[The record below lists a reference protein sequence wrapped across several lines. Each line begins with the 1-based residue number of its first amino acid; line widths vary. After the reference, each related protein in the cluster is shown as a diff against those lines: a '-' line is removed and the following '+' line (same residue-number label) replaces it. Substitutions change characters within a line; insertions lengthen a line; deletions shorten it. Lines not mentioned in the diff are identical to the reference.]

1 MTWMQFNK
9 TFSVSLQMKVSVK
22 LQEYDI
28 HTEYHPSSGLKPQ
41 LDALEDYRCY
51 VNKSSTQKTN
61 EKPWAPFHTEADFK
75 FAEFVLD
82 ASLNHRQ
89 IDSLLKLMH
98 TCIDKKDELTIQS
111 NVELQKLWEMADTSG
126 MLTPFIHHTVA
137 VPYKQEEQKF
147 DFWCRPLWNWLS
159 DLISDVDLA
168 PHFVWDAQ
176 QLFVY
181 QDSSFIRFF
190 DEPWTANHFW
200 EVQSK
205 LPSNGKPLGLILYA
219 DKTKLSSFGTAM
231 GYPIVAHC
239 ANLPAHLCNGEGIGG
254 GRVVGWLP
262 IVKET
267 EDEKSKPGF
276 VDFKRAVWH
285 ESFRKLLETIK
296 LFSKTGC
303 SILCGDGIICLLFPF
318 VIILSADYEEQCVM
332 ANICGLGGLAPCP
345 VCLVPRNELL
355 SPVHTVHPL
364 RTQEDT
370 SVTILTALQ
379 STSGVREEILKKKG
393 LRPITASTSHNAF
406 WEIAHSDPHATISW
420 DWLHSHS
427 AGLGGKHLW
436 PELQEYLKHE
446 PFQRSDRQKVDD
458 QMKSLPR
465 WRDLNHFDKVFD
477 MHFADATKWEDITKL
492 APYVLHNILEKSVTP
507 HGYLLLCCLQS
518 YIKLDIYAS
527 LDLHTEKTL
536 AAGKNALKDFINLII
551 QYAEATKDVLPGDW
565 HRDVASQ
572 VCLSIYNCDVTLL
585 LNKCIQILKIDHH
598 LFIAKY
604 IRNNIN
610 QLHEE
615 TESTTDHREPI
626 IKIIGNI
633 YLGSKQKECS
643 LDMLELSKKS
653 SDQGY
658 IRFRIKLA
666 KFLNEYLPAIST
678 GHPPVKLK
686 KDALVTEYRFLKVNF
701 TSIVTWQLLY
711 IFTIEIENTIHPLAL
726 VLPLDAAIGALTQK
740 EKDLGF
746 LRLCAQPQ
754 INAEFFSLHSI
765 KRGVCLAPGFERDG
779 DFFVIDVI
787 DTDMFLRVEKILR
800 KHDIATD

>member
-1 MTWMQFNK
+1 M
-9 TFSVSLQMKVSVK
+9 
-22 LQEYDI
+22 
-28 HTEYHPSSGLKPQ
+28 
-41 LDALEDYRCY
+41 YR
-51 VNKSSTQKTN
+51 
-61 EKPWAPFHTEADFK
+61 
-75 FAEFVLD
+75 
-82 ASLNHRQ
+82 
-89 IDSLLKLMH
+89 
-98 TCIDKKDELTIQS
+98 
-111 NVELQKLWEMADTSG
+111 
-126 MLTPFIHHTVA
+126 
-137 VPYKQEEQKF
+137 
-147 DFWCRPLWNWLS
+147 
-159 DLISDVDLA
+159 
-168 PHFVWDAQ
+168 
-176 QLFVY
+176 
-181 QDSSFIRFF
+181 
-190 DEPWTANHFW
+190 
-200 EVQSK
+200 
-205 LPSNGKPLGLILYA
+205 
-219 DKTKLSSFGTAM
+219 
-231 GYPIVAHC
+231 
-239 ANLPAHLCNGEGIGG
+239 
-254 GRVVGWLP
+254 
-262 IVKET
+262 
-267 EDEKSKPGF
+267 
-276 VDFKRAVWH
+276 
-285 ESFRKLLETIK
+285 
-296 LFSKTGC
+296 
-303 SILCGDGIICLLFPF
+303 
-318 VIILSADYEEQCVM
+318 CVM
-332 ANICGLGGLAPCP
+332 AKIRGLGGLAPCP

-379 STSGVREEILKKKG
+379 STSG
-393 LRPITASTSHNAF
+393 NAF

-465 WRDLNHFDKVFD
+465 WCDLNHFDKVFD

-507 HGYLLLCCLQS
+507 HGYLLLCCLRS

-536 AAGKNALKDFINLII
+536 AAGKNALKDFINLMI

-565 HRDVASQ
+565 QFIKMHSNRHVFDDITAKGVSRGFSTNQNEKMHGPLKDSYQFNTNFKDVAS
-572 VCLSIYNCDVTLL
+572 
-585 LNKCIQILKIDHH
+585 QILKIDHH

-658 IRFRIKLA
+658 IQFRIKLA

-686 KDALVTEYRFLKVNF
+686 KDALHWFF
-701 TSIVTWQLLY
+701 PWMQQLELS
-711 IFTIEIENTIHPLAL
+711 P
-726 VLPLDAAIGALTQK
+726 K
-740 EKDLGF
+740 
-746 LRLCAQPQ
+746 
-754 INAEFFSLHSI
+754 
-765 KRGVCLAPGFERDG
+765 KR
-779 DFFVIDVI
+779 
-787 DTDMFLRVEKILR
+787 KILASSASVLNL
-800 KHDIATD
+800 K